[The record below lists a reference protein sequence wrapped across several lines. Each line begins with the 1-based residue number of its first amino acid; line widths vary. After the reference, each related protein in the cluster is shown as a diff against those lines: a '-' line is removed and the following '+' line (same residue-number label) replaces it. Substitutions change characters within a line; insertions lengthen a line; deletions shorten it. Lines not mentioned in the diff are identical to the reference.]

1 MTREIENRYLAQV
14 DRALVRLLRL
24 RERLMDEAKR
34 LVDQFL
40 EENPEATYED
50 LLTAFGTP
58 EEFAEEMLST
68 LPTEEVEGAW
78 RKEHFWRR
86 AALVLTALVLA
97 GSALFF
103 FWRWQK
109 TQKIVNGDFKV
120 VISPVEEVTDE
131 ELEGLLKDVPI
142 DAQSVDGGK

>member
-1 MTREIENRYLAQV
+1 MTREIREQYLAQV

-24 RERLMDEAKR
+24 RERLMGEAKR

-58 EEFAEEMLST
+58 EKFAEEMLST
-68 LPTEEVEGAW
+68 LPTEEVEGAR

-86 AALVLTALVLA
+86 VVLVLVTLVLV

-103 FWRWQK
+103 FWRWHK
-109 TQKIVNGDFKV
+109 PQKIVNGDFKV

>member
-1 MTREIENRYLAQV
+1 MVT
-14 DRALVRLLRL
+14 
-24 RERLMDEAKR
+24 
-34 LVDQFL
+34 
-40 EENPEATYED
+40 
-50 LLTAFGTP
+50 
-58 EEFAEEMLST
+58 
-68 LPTEEVEGAW
+68 
-78 RKEHFWRR
+78 
-86 AALVLTALVLA
+86 LVLV